1 MVVDN
6 RMFMAQYEDSLV
18 GYFNVELDMLLTDKE
33 SMSLT
38 NFRV

>member
-18 GYFNVELDMLLTDKE
+18 VYLNVELDMLLTDKE